1 MVKFTSTQYAS
12 MTNELNNIASEALNI
27 LQQSERS
34 YAVVRVVLNEIKS
47 FILDYHFKD
56 QQEEIRFFKE
66 IKPQFMRELIYY
78 EELYEIEAR
87 KPVGGKEQFVQYYE
101 QEVERIRQYFVRHQV
116 LYNYYRTDK
125 SDYDE
130 LFFTRA
136 NNSKSN
142 TAGNPMEIDNRI
154 CTAHSY
160 RLSKL
165 QGFEMVNDYLQQCI
179 FKLNNPEFYAP
190 SGTEQKF
197 TSLWTDSKAALIELA
212 YALQARGS
220 VNNGKGDLNKIISDL
235 ELVFNIRLG
244 NFYRVYQSIRMRK
257 KNRTIFL
264 DGLKE
269 SLEKDMD
276 DADEL

>member
-1 MVKFTSTQYAS
+1 MVKFTSSRYAS

-34 YAVVRVVLNEIKS
+34 YAAVRSVLNEIKA
-47 FILDYHFKD
+47 FILGYDFKD
-56 QQEEIRFFKE
+56 KAEEIYFFKE
-66 IKPQFMRELIYY
+66 IKPQFMRELIYHG
-78 EELYEIEAR
+78 ELYEIEAR
-87 KPVGGKEQFVQYYE
+87 KPIGGKEQFLRYYE

-116 LYNYYRTDK
+116 AYNYYRTDK
-125 SDYDE
+125 SEHDE
-130 LFFTRA
+130 LFFTRVSGNELNA
-136 NNSKSN
+136 
-142 TAGNPMEIDNRI
+142 TGNPMDIDNRV
-154 CTAHSY
+154 CTVQSY

-179 FKLNNPEFYAP
+179 FKLTNPELTSAEGEEY
-190 SGTEQKF
+190 KF

-235 ELVFNIRLG
+235 ELVFNVRLG
-244 NFYRVYQSIRMRK
+244 NFYRVFQSIRMRK

-269 SLEKDMD
+269 SLEKDMND
-276 DADEL
+276 IDEL